1 MSFAATPEFHDRYQR
16 VSDKTAECI
25 DDAILR
31 ILEQPDGAWAR
42 QNQVRGELGSA
53 WLIVI
58 ECEGETWS
66 IDWIWPNRDE
76 PLELLL
82 LLPG

>member
-1 MSFAATPEFHDRYQR
+1 
-16 VSDKTAECI
+16 
-25 DDAILR
+25 
-31 ILEQPDGAWAR
+31 
-42 QNQVRGELGSA
+42 LGSA